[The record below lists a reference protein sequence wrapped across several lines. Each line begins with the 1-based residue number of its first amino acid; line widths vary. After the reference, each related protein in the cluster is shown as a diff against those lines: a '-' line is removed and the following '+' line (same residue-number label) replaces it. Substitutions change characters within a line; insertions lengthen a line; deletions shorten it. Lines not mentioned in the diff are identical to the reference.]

1 MPEET
6 GWVWDDP
13 DLVFNDEPA
22 IDTPIPTARV
32 TPQAQP
38 TAQSNPSVCPSC
50 GDIQSP
56 EDAWRDICTLCY
68 TLWAQENG
76 RTCIQ
81 CGASTYNEQTGK
93 GWALCLKCKKDKR
106 IAANAERLNAMPTA
120 AASSVASTSFNPN
133 TSTSSSTCPHCGKP
147 VELKKIIRIGNNA
160 AS

>member
-1 MPEET
+1 MPDES

-22 IDTPIPTARV
+22 TDTPIPAARV
-32 TPQAQP
+32 TPQPPPAASG
-38 TAQSNPSVCPSC
+38 TSFCPSC
-50 GDIQSP
+50 GDIQSA

-81 CGASTYNEQTGK
+81 CGANTYNEETGK

-106 IAANAERLNAMPTA
+106 IAANAERLNADPTA
-120 AASSVASTSFNPN
+120 LVSPAANTSFNPN
-133 TSTSSSTCPHCGKP
+133 TSSSTCPHCGKP
-147 VELKKIIRIGNNA
+147 VELKKIVRIGNNA

>member
-1 MPEET
+1 MPEEA

-13 DLVFNDEPA
+13 DLVFNDEPEV
-22 IDTPIPTARV
+22 DTTVPIPAARV
-32 TPQAQP
+32 TPQP
-38 TAQSNPSVCPSC
+38 VEGSQSFCPSC
-50 GDIQSP
+50 GDLQSP

-106 IAANAERLNAMPTA
+106 IAANAERLNANPTA
-120 AASSVASTSFNPN
+120 LASPAASTSFNPN
-133 TSTSSSTCPHCGKP
+133 ASSSTCPHCGKP

-160 AS
+160 TS